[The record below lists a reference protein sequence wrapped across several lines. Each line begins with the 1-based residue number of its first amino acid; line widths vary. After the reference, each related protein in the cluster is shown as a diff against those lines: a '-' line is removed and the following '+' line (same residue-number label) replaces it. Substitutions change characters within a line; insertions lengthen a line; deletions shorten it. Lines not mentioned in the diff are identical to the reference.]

1 MHRGRRDVRCATGAR
16 HGKPARETL
25 RPAFGLIKK
34 IIDRAQPF
42 REFIFP
48 EKQNIS
54 QLKLEPEC
62 ETFHCFSPQEILF
75 RKKNEVAALLQA
87 FLISVCFQEQL
98 CLIDA
103 TNVFIKIIP
112 GVGKSSREFVHV
124 SLSEPQN
131 NAAFSWCTAAI
142 R

>member
-1 MHRGRRDVRCATGAR
+1 MHRRRRDVRCAMGAS
-16 HGKPARETL
+16 HGKPVREAP

-34 IIDRAQPF
+34 TTDRAQPF
-42 REFIFP
+42 REFISP

-54 QLKLEPEC
+54 ELKLEPEC
-62 ETFHCFSPQEILF
+62 ETFHCFSQQKILF
-75 RKKNEVAALLQA
+75 QKKNEVPALLQT

-98 CLIDA
+98 CLIDV

-131 NAAFSWCTAAI
+131 NSAFSWCTAAI